1 MSQSEPLPGRC
12 RPERAGEVYRVPY
25 EEVAVEAGQWA
36 RARGIPPAREDRRK
50 IALLLIDV
58 QNTFCIPGFELFVG
72 GRSGEGAV
80 EDNQR
85 LCRFIY
91 ENLHRLTH
99 IALTMDTHRAA
110 QIFHPLFLVGE
121 RGEHPAPFTSIGA
134 EDLRSGRWRFNE
146 DLAPG
151 LGLTP
156 EQGQRHLVEY
166 VEALAEAGRYEL
178 TVWPYHA
185 MLGGISHALV
195 SAVEEAAF
203 FHSVARSAPGEI
215 ILKGAAPLTE
225 HYSALAPEVR
235 DTAAAGRLAEPDT
248 RLVELVASHE
258 AVIVAGQAKSHC
270 VAWTVKDLI
279 TELERRDPALVG
291 RLYLLDDASSPVVA
305 PGVFDFTDQAE
316 RAYREFAAAGA
327 HRVRT
332 TEPLSSW
339 PGLDPP
345 PAV

>member
-1 MSQSEPLPGRC
+1 MSHHQPLPGRC
-12 RPERAGEVYRVPY
+12 RPERADRVYRVPY
-25 EEVAVEAGQWA
+25 GEVAAEARGWA
-36 RARGIPPAREDRRK
+36 RKRGIPPAHEDRRK

-72 GRSGEGAV
+72 GRSGRGAV

-85 LCRFIY
+85 LCRFLY

-99 IALTMDTHRAA
+99 IVLTMDTHRAA

-121 RGEHPAPFTSIGA
+121 RGEHPAPFTTIGA
-134 EDLRSGRWRFNE
+134 EDLQSGRWRFNG
-146 DLAPG
+146 DLAPS

-166 VEALAEAGRYEL
+166 VEALAAAGRYEL

-195 SAVEEAAF
+195 SVIEEAVF
-203 FHSVARSAPGEI
+203 FHSVARHAPSEI
-215 ILKGAAPLTE
+215 ILKGFAPLTE
-225 HYSALAPEVR
+225 HYSALAPEVLE
-235 DTAAAGRLAEPDT
+235 TGAAGRLAESGA

-270 VAWTVKDLI
+270 VAWSVRDMI
-279 TELERRDPALVG
+279 AELERRDPALVG
-291 RLYLLDDASSPVVA
+291 KLYLLDDASSPVVA

-316 RAYREFAAAGA
+316 QAYKEFAAAGA
-327 HRVRT
+327 HRVLT
-332 TEPLSSW
+332 SEPLVSW
-339 PGLDPP
+339 PGLAPP
-345 PAV
+345 LG